1 MAENNNQDLLEENK
15 RLKLEVET
23 YLRGY
28 ENILA
33 DKLLLEE
40 ELKSYKLAQDE
51 QKKEIKYF
59 HPGETTV
66 FKAQVDNILY
76 KSEIDEYLNSIWNL
90 QENLSKRE
98 EEMRLLQEQN
108 KQLENELENV
118 KRQTGYKNKEK
129 DVNEKINNESSIIKN
144 SINNMNDLY
153 KSTLI
158 SQKNKE
164 IEKKIKE
171 SQNLEKIKE
180 KE

>member
-1 MAENNNQDLLEENK
+1 MAENNNQDLVEENK

-59 HPGETTV
+59 NPGETTV

-129 DVNEKINNESSIIKN
+129 DLNEKINNESSIIKN

-158 SQKNKE
+158 SQK
-164 IEKKIKE
+164 I
-171 SQNLEKIKE
+171 
-180 KE
+180 